1 MPDVCPWWIGY
12 LLASPIRRLFQD
24 PATILSPYV
33 RPGMT
38 VVEPGP
44 AMGFFTLELARLV
57 GPTGRVIA
65 VDIQPRMVA
74 ALRRRAERGGV
85 AERIDARVVA
95 PGSLGLEDVAGA
107 ADFALAFAMVHEFRD
122 DDRFFGQVAAALR
135 AGGTLLLSEP
145 SHHVPAERFAPEL
158 DAAARAGLTVLEE
171 PSIRGSRSALL
182 GHGTARAST

>member
-24 PATILSPYV
+24 PAKILSPYV

-38 VVEPGP
+38 AVEPGP

-65 VDIQPRMVA
+65 VDIQPRMIA
-74 ALRRRAERGGV
+74 ALRRRAGRAGL
-85 AERIDARVVA
+85 AERIDGRIVA

-122 DDRFFGQVAAALR
+122 DDRFFEQVAAALKP
-135 AGGTLLLSEP
+135 GGTLLLVEP
-145 SHHVPAERFAPEL
+145 AGHVGGTRWGAELES
-158 DAAARAGLTVLEE
+158 AARAGLAVVER
-171 PSIRGSRSALL
+171 PRVWHSHAALL
-182 GHGTARAST
+182 RT